1 MMGSDKTVVLLHHL
15 ANIFFRELDA
25 MNSEMLGESVTGQ
38 NMLVIGYLAC
48 HKEDVY
54 QKDLENHFCVRRSTI
69 SKVLRLMQEKG
80 MIQREGVRED
90 ARLKKITLTEK
101 GWKIYH
107 LAADN
112 IEILNKRLYQNIS
125 EEEKTV
131 FLDILKKM
139 KSNMGCCKENME

>member
-1 MMGSDKTVVLLHHL
+1 MGSEKTVVLLHHL

-48 HKEDVY
+48 RKEDTY
-54 QKDLENHFCVRRSTI
+54 QKDLETHFGVRRSTI

-80 MIQREGVRED
+80 MIAREGVRED
-90 ARLKKITLTEK
+90 ARLKKIILTEK

-112 IEILNKRLYQNIS
+112 IEILNQRLYQNIS
-125 EEEKTV
+125 QEEQAV
-131 FLDILKKM
+131 FLEILKKM
-139 KSNMGCCKENME
+139 KDNMGCCKQNME